1 MLVLITGGARSGRSA
16 QAVAL
21 AQTMVGPVFFLATAQ
36 PVDEEM
42 AERIRRHRR
51 VRPPHWVTIE
61 EPLQLAHALAT
72 HASRGAVAV
81 VDCVA
86 VWLGNLLY
94 RYLGE
99 SGPRSHQQAEA
110 LRQRALAEADALCR
124 LPDTLALRL
133 IVVTSEVGMGL
144 VPESPLGR
152 LYRDLLG
159 EVNQLLARR
168 ADRVLWMVAGIPV
181 AVKG

>member
-1 MLVLITGGARSGRSA
+1 
-16 QAVAL
+16 
-21 AQTMVGPVFFLATAQ
+21 
-36 PVDEEM
+36 
-42 AERIRRHRR
+42 
-51 VRPPHWVTIE
+51 
-61 EPLQLAHALAT
+61 
-72 HASRGAVAV
+72 VAV